1 MDTKVKDHKA
11 PGKSHRVGISM
22 LELAR
27 MFPDEDAAR
36 RWFESII
43 WADGRACPNCGSED
57 THEASHAKMPYRC
70 RGCKR
75 YFSVK
80 TGTVMAQSP
89 VPLQKW
95 AYAIYLDVTSLKGVS
110 SMKLHR
116 DLGVTQKTAWFM
128 QQRIREAF
136 AAEGPPVL
144 FEGPVE
150 VDETYVGG
158 KAKNMHAR
166 QRREK
171 ITGRG
176 PVGKTAVVGVKDRAT
191 NKVAAAVVDRV
202 DAETLVGFVDGH
214 AADDAMVY
222 TDGAT
227 AYRGRENHEAVH
239 HSVGEYVRGK
249 AHTNGVE
256 SFWSMLKR
264 AHQGTFHR
272 LSAKHLHRYVAE
284 FCGRHNIRDLD
295 TAEQMAHTA
304 AAMGGRRLT
313 YDALVAGPAGVAVE
327 PW

>member
-1 MDTKVKDHKA
+1 MKTEVETHKA
-11 PGKSHRVGISM
+11 PGRSHRVGISL
-22 LELAR
+22 LELAA

-36 RWFESII
+36 RWFEAII
-43 WADGRACPNCGSED
+43 WADGRTCPNCGSEN

-89 VPLQKW
+89 IPLVKW

-116 DLGVTQKTAWFM
+116 DLGITQKTAWFM

-136 AAEGPPVL
+136 ATEGPRVL

-158 KAKNMHAR
+158 LAKNMHAKV
-166 QRREK
+166 RREK

-176 PVGKTAVVGVKDRAT
+176 GVDKTAVVGVKDRAT
-191 NKVAAAVVDRV
+191 GRVAAEVVDSV
-202 DAETLVGFVDGH
+202 DGATLRGFVDGH
-214 AADDAMVY
+214 AAPETMVY

-227 AYRGRENHEAVH
+227 AYRGRKNHEAVH

-284 FCGRHNIRDLD
+284 FCGRHNIRDMD

-313 YDALVAGPAGVAVE
+313 YDALTAGPEGIAVE